1 MEHIAHDHADSMLL
15 KEQLVKNEDFSA
27 AAEVFKQ
34 LADPTRVR
42 LYWVLCHCESCV
54 TGLAELM
61 DMSSP
66 AVAHHLRSLR
76 QSGLVEQRRQGKEV
90 YYRAA
95 DTLAGKLLH
104 DMLEQVME
112 ISCPKNG
119 DSHYIRQVHDYLM
132 EDLSRRIT
140 TSELARMFHRNPTT
154 LKEDFKAVYGMSI
167 AAHMKEHRLEHASLL
182 LRQTED
188 SVADIARAVGYE
200 SQSKFTAA
208 FKEKY
213 GVLPSALRKNG

>member
-1 MEHIAHDHADSMLL
+1 
-15 KEQLVKNEDFSA
+15 
-27 AAEVFKQ
+27 
-34 LADPTRVR
+34 
-42 LYWVLCHCESCV
+42 
-54 TGLAELM
+54 
-61 DMSSP
+61 
-66 AVAHHLRSLR
+66 
-76 QSGLVEQRRQGKEV
+76 
-90 YYRAA
+90 
-95 DTLAGKLLH
+95 
-104 DMLEQVME
+104 
-112 ISCPKNG
+112 
-119 DSHYIRQVHDYLM
+119 M

-182 LRQTED
+182 LRQAED
-188 SVADIARAVGYE
+188 SIADIARAVGYE